1 VAAAEG
7 EVPRWDERLKTSTSS
22 IPVRVRHPAISFD
35 IAQTARAP
43 DTVRVDLP
51 DVQYAKSGDVNIAY
65 QVTGKGPFD
74 LVFVPGYVTHIELQ
88 WAIPS
93 FSPFL
98 ERLSSFSRLIR
109 FDKRGT
115 GMSDRVSGAPTMETR
130 MDDVRAVMDAVGSRC
145 AAFCGLSEGAA
156 MSILFAATYPERT
169 ATLVVRSAFPR
180 RMWAPDYPWG
190 RTEEEYQRE
199 VERDLSVFGPRE
211 QAREAVRALGRFD
224 DAEVESFLQELR
236 FGASPGA
243 LEALHLMN
251 KEIDIR
257 HVLPAV
263 RVPTLILHG
272 SEDTIVPTEVA
283 RYMASLIP
291 SARVIEIPGAGHLAY
306 GPAATLIV
314 DEIERFL
321 QDAWEAGAWEEE
333 EADRVLATV
342 LFTDIVG
349 STAKAIELGDRAWR
363 ELLERHHALIRREL
377 VRFRG
382 AELDVAGDGFF
393 ARFDGPARAIRCACA
408 ITKGLRELGLEVRA
422 GLHTGECELMDG
434 KVGGIAVHIGARV
447 AKQAQPGEVLVSST
461 VKDLVAG
468 SGLRFRERGSAALKG
483 VPEEW
488 RLYAVERSE

>member
-1 VAAAEG
+1 VK
-7 EVPRWDERLKTSTSS
+7 V
-22 IPVRVRHPAISFD
+22 
-35 IAQTARAP
+35 
-43 DTVRVDLP
+43 P

-65 QVTGKGPFD
+65 QVTGEGPFD
-74 LVFVPGYVTHIELQ
+74 LVFVPGYVTHLELH

-93 FSPFL
+93 FAPFL

-115 GMSDRVSGAPTMETR
+115 GMSDRVSGAPTLETR
-130 MDDVRAVMDAVGSRC
+130 MDDVRAVMDAVGSRR
-145 AAFCGLSEGAA
+145 AAFYGLSEGAA
-156 MSILFAATYPERT
+156 MSLLFAATYPERM
-169 ATLVVRSAFPR
+169 AALVVRSAFPR

-190 RTEEEYQRE
+190 QTVEEYERE
-199 VERDLSVFGPRE
+199 VERALRIFGLRE
-211 QAREAVRALGRFD
+211 QAREAVRSLGRFTD
-224 DAEVESFLQELR
+224 TEVESLLQMFR

-243 LEALHLMN
+243 LEALHRMN

-272 SEDTIVPTEVA
+272 SEDAIVPAEVG
-283 RYMASLIP
+283 RYIASQIP
-291 SARVIEIPGAGHLAY
+291 TARVVEIAGVGHLAF
-306 GPAATLIV
+306 GNPGATLV
-314 DEIERFL
+314 ADELERFL
-321 QDAWEAGAWEEE
+321 TEVWEAGAWEEE
-333 EADRVLATV
+333 EPDRVLATV

-349 STAKAIELGDRAWR
+349 STEKATELGDRAWR

-393 ARFDGPARAIRCACA
+393 ARFDGPARGVRCACA
-408 ITKGLRELGLEVRA
+408 ITESVRELGLEVRA
-422 GLHTGECELMDG
+422 GLHTGECEVMDS

-447 AKQAQPGEVLVSST
+447 ASEAQPGEVLVSST

-468 SGLRFRERGSAALKG
+468 SGLRFRERGIAALKG
-483 VPEEW
+483 VPDEW
-488 RLYAVERSE
+488 RLYAVEHAD